1 MIRRHGFLR
10 AVTLSLITTVS
21 LLATVS
27 NARAATKRDHLTP
40 LEVEQVR
47 AAQLLD
53 KRIEVFIKVA
63 ERRLLLLA
71 DPQAASSKQMLKET
85 EKWGEPPAGT
95 RAELFTDLAKIL
107 DEAITN
113 IDDVAARDASNRLL
127 PKSLRKL
134 AVAANKFIGQL
145 APMRAQAKDET
156 ERDALEQAMENAQAV
171 IEAANRLPA
180 ETKEDSKSEK
190 KKDAKP

>member
-1 MIRRHGFLR
+1 MIRRHGFLK

-27 NARAATKRDHLTP
+27 AARAATKRDHLTP

-71 DPQAASSKQMLKET
+71 DPQAASSKQMQKET
-85 EKWGEPPAGT
+85 EKWGEPPSGT

-145 APMRAQAKDET
+145 TPMRAQAKDEN
-156 ERDALEQAMENAQAV
+156 EREALEQAMENAQLV

-180 ETKEDSKSEK
+180 ETKEEGKSEK
-190 KKDAKP
+190 NKTAKP